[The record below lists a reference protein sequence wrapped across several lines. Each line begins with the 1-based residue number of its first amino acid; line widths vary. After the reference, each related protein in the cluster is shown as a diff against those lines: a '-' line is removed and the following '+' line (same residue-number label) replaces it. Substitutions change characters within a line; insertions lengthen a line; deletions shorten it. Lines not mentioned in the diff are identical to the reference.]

1 MITIM
6 KPLNYGIIAGLFMSL
21 ILSILSI
28 NGDYGGSA
36 LKYVKYL
43 FFIATLIVFYLQ
55 LDPKRLG
62 AKYFIKYISG
72 GSKISVVAA
81 SIIALANIVLF
92 YINPD
97 WSIQKFNLLADSP
110 SESMMISAVLFVE
123 VIVLGLLCSFV
134 VFPIFKNRYTIK

>member
-1 MITIM
+1 M

-36 LKYVKYL
+36 LKYVKYI
-43 FFIATLIVFYLQ
+43 FFIAALIAFYLQ
-55 LDPKRLG
+55 LDPDRLG
-62 AKYFIKYISG
+62 PRYFLKYLSG
-72 GSKISVVAA
+72 GSMISVVAA
-81 SIIALANIVLF
+81 LIIALANIILF
-92 YINPD
+92 TINPE
-97 WSIQKFNLLADSP
+97 WGIQKFNLLADSL
-110 SESMMISAVLFVE
+110 SESFMISAVLFVE